1 LVNKQTKSNKDN
13 MSISS
18 VNYSSPVDPGILPA
32 SGHPLQDLKAL
43 QNALKTGSIADAQQ
57 ALTTFQNDLL
67 TRSNSMDSAATPPG
81 ANTQLADDMAA
92 LQNALSANDISSAHQ
107 AFMTLR
113 HDLRAM
119 RRAHTHN
126 GGGIEGTMPPTMP
139 PTVTGTGDSAADSAG
154 GVLDTQ
160 A

>member
-1 LVNKQTKSNKDN
+1 
-13 MSISS
+13 
-18 VNYSSPVDPGILPA
+18 
-32 SGHPLQDLKAL
+32 
-43 QNALKTGSIADAQQ
+43 
-57 ALTTFQNDLL
+57 
-67 TRSNSMDSAATPPG
+67 
-81 ANTQLADDMAA
+81 
-92 LQNALSANDISSAHQ
+92 
-107 AFMTLR
+107 MTLR